1 MSDVVNKLTDNKI
14 SLKNVIDKKTKI
26 SIHHLNL
33 NVNLTATI
41 LDEIFG
47 T

>member
-1 MSDVVNKLTDNKI
+1 MSEVVNKLTDNGI

-33 NVNLTATI
+33 YVNFTATI